1 LELRAH
7 TAGTLHDAG
16 RAFSKE
22 GIQAYEN
29 TKNWLDQSVC
39 WVIPTR
45 GFYPAKVVDSW
56 DTICWPMNQ
65 QRTPRLAIIGMEVGD
80 AYNTLFKLATDREF
94 CAKHYDP
101 TSVDLIQRMKFIL
114 TTEEDNILPPNA
126 VEGLFAALYT
136 CPDCKKDINPA
147 SWTCEDG
154 HRGYDAVSGLYFT
167 KSMPPR
173 PMAYGHPSEPDS
185 FKPVSVAQAIKD
197 GSTIEVNGIAMGCA
211 IWRKELFAQVAYPW
225 FETVDGGT
233 QDLVFCKRAKE
244 QANARFGV
252 NAGVRVGHLDIKTG
266 VLY

>member
-1 LELRAH
+1 MEFRAL
-7 TAGTLHDAG
+7 TAGTLHDTG
-16 RAFSKE
+16 RAFSPE
-22 GIQAYEN
+22 GIEAFEK
-29 TKNWLDQSVC
+29 TKNWLDQSVA

-65 QRTPRLAIIGMEVGD
+65 RRTGRLAMIGMEVGD
-80 AYNTLFKLATDREF
+80 AYNMLFRLATDREF
-94 CAKHYDP
+94 CAMNYAP
-101 TSVDLIQRMKFIL
+101 ETVELIQSTKFIL
-114 TTEEDNILPPNA
+114 TTEEDNVIPPNA
-126 VEGLFAALYT
+126 IEGLMASLYT
-136 CPDCKKDINPA
+136 CPDCEADIDPE
-147 SWTCEDG
+147 SWVCPEG

-173 PMAYGHPSEPDS
+173 PMAYGSVSEPGD

-211 IWRKELFAQVAYPW
+211 IWRKELFKRVSSPW

-233 QDLVFCKRAKE
+233 QDLVFCKKAKSE
-244 QANARFGV
+244 ANARFGV
-252 NAGVRVGHLDIKTG
+252 NCSVRVGHLDVKTG